1 MTGPTGFA
9 PTIPVVDVVWGTR
22 AELIFERAA
31 ADPAE
36 DEGEGEEGEEGEEE
50 DGLLLLRREENEGAA
65 AAAAEEGWTRG
76 ISNSFS

>member
-9 PTIPVVDVVWGTR
+9 PTIRAVDVVWGTR
-22 AELIFERAA
+22 AELIFEGEA

-36 DEGEGEEGEEGEEE
+36 EEGEGEEGEEAE
-50 DGLLLLRREENEGAA
+50 GLLMLLRREEDGEAA
-65 AAAAEEGWTRG
+65 AAAAKEGWTRG